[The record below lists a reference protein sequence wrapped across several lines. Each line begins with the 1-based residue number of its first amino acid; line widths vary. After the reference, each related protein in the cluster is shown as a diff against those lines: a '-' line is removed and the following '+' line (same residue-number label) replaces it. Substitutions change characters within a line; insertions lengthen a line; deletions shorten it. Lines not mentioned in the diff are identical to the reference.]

1 MIAEVTVIPPR
12 FPSLYAAAA
21 PSLPGGRRRDSGG
34 RWRSVKLAQRLG
46 AETSRSPA
54 EVRAVRRRRQV
65 SFATPAH
72 RLKCRRRNRKRATE
86 MAANLPALSGGQLV
100 VGCLKAHQVEM
111 AFSVA
116 GESYLEVLDALYDAP
131 EIRLITCRQEGGAAF
146 MAEAYAKATGKPGV
160 LLVTRGPGACNASIG
175 IHTAFQDS
183 TPMVVLIGQVARHQL
198 DREAFQEVD
207 FRKMFAP
214 LAKWVAQIDLAER
227 VPELVNQAFQ
237 VATSG
242 RPGPVVLALPEDM
255 LRDHSAAAVV
265 GPYRA
270 VRAHP
275 GAADLAELRRLL
287 VAAER
292 PIMLV
297 GGGGWDDRACYD
309 ITKFAEANQLPVCC
323 SFRRQDIVDNRSPSF
338 VGDLGTG
345 ASAALVARIKESDL
359 VLAVGARIGEITSQS
374 YSLLGIPEP
383 GKVLVHVH
391 AGAEELGRVFRP
403 SLPIQSGM
411 PEFAVAAAA
420 LSPVPT
426 PRWSDWRA
434 AVRSEYEA
442 GLVPTA
448 AGAALDLGKVM
459 TWLRDRLP
467 DDAIVTSDAG
477 NFSGWPNRFLQYRR
491 PGRQLGPTSG
501 AMGYGVP
508 AAVAAKL
515 VHPDRLVVGFCGDG
529 GFMMTGQEL
538 ATAMLEGTGPI
549 ILVFNNAMYGT
560 IRMHQERR
568 FPGRVVGTAL
578 KNPDF
583 IGIARAYGIFGASV
597 SRTEEFAP
605 AFEEAAAGKG
615 PAIIELK
622 MDPELIT
629 TRTTLSEIRRE
640 AEARQVQGMEV

>member
-1 MIAEVTVIPPR
+1 
-12 FPSLYAAAA
+12 
-21 PSLPGGRRRDSGG
+21 
-34 RWRSVKLAQRLG
+34 
-46 AETSRSPA
+46 
-54 EVRAVRRRRQV
+54 
-65 SFATPAH
+65 
-72 RLKCRRRNRKRATE
+72 
-86 MAANLPALSGGQLV
+86 
-100 VGCLKAHQVEM
+100 M

-116 GESYLEVLDALYDAP
+116 GESYLEVLDALFDAP
-131 EIRLITCRQEGGAAF
+131 EIRLVTCRQEGGAAF
-146 MAEAYAKATGKPGV
+146 MAEAYGKLTGKPGV

-183 TPMVVLIGQVARHQL
+183 TPMVVLVGQVARHQL

-207 FRKMFAP
+207 FRKMFGP
-214 LAKWVAQIDLAER
+214 LAKWVAQIDMAER
-227 VPELVNQAFQ
+227 VPELVSQAFQ

-255 LRDHSAAAVV
+255 LRDRRAAPIA
-265 GPYRA
+265 GPYRP

-275 GAADLAELRRLL
+275 GAGDLAELRRLL
-287 VAAER
+287 AAAER

-297 GGGGWDDRACYD
+297 GGSGWSDAACQD
-309 ITKFAEANQLPVCC
+309 ITRFARANDLPVCC
-323 SFRRQDIVDNRSPSF
+323 SFRRQDIVDNRMACF

-345 ASAALVARIKESDL
+345 ASPALVARVKEADL
-359 VLAVGARIGEITSQS
+359 LLAVGARIGEITSQS
-374 YSLLGIPEP
+374 YSLLGIPDP
-383 GKVLVHVH
+383 GKVLIHVH
-391 AGAEELGRVFRP
+391 AAAEELGRVFRP
-403 SLPIQSGM
+403 TLAIQSGM
-411 PEFAVAAAA
+411 PEFAAAAEALAPVAAG
-420 LSPVPT
+420 
-426 PRWSDWRA
+426 RWSRWRET
-434 AVRSEYEA
+434 VRSEYEA
-442 GLVPTA
+442 GLVPSPCP
-448 AGAALDLGKVM
+448 GPLDLGQIM
-459 TWLRDRLP
+459 EWLRARLP

-568 FPGRVVGTAL
+568 FPGRVVGTTL

-583 IGIARAYGIFGASV
+583 LALAKAYGTFGASIL
-597 SRTEEFAP
+597 RTEEFAP
-605 AFEEAAAGKG
+605 AFEEAASRKG
-615 PAIIELK
+615 PAIIELRI
-622 MDPELIT
+622 DPEVIT
-629 TRTTLSEIRRE
+629 TRTTLSEIRRQ
-640 AEARQVQGMEV
+640 AEARQAERPEA

>member
-1 MIAEVTVIPPR
+1 MT
-12 FPSLYAAAA
+12 
-21 PSLPGGRRRDSGG
+21 
-34 RWRSVKLAQRLG
+34 
-46 AETSRSPA
+46 
-54 EVRAVRRRRQV
+54 
-65 SFATPAH
+65 
-72 RLKCRRRNRKRATE
+72 
-86 MAANLPALSGGQLV
+86 ANLPLLSGGQLV
-100 VGCLKAHQVEM
+100 VAALRAHGVEM

-146 MAEAYAKATGKPGV
+146 MAEAYGKLTGRPGV
-160 LLVTRGPGACNASIG
+160 VLVTRGPGACNAAIG
-175 IHTAFQDS
+175 VHTAFQDS
-183 TPMVVLIGQVARHQL
+183 TPMVVLVGQVARHQI

-207 FRKMFAP
+207 FRKMYAP

-227 VPELVNQAFQ
+227 VPELMHQAFQ

-255 LRDHSAAAVV
+255 LRDQRAAAII

-270 VRAHP
+270 VHAHP

-287 VAAER
+287 AASQR

-297 GGGGWDDRACYD
+297 GGSGWSDAAAAD
-309 ITKFAEANQLPVCC
+309 IARFATVNDLPVCC
-323 SFRRQDIVDNRSPSF
+323 SFRRQDIVDNRLPCF

-345 ASAALVARIKESDL
+345 AAPTLVARFRSADL

-374 YSLLGIPEP
+374 YTLLGVPDP
-383 GKVLVHVH
+383 GKTLIHVH

-403 SLPIQSGM
+403 DLAIQSGM
-411 PEFAVAAAA
+411 AEFAAAA
-420 LSPVPT
+420 TTLEPIAA
-426 PRWSDWRA
+426 PRWRAWRGEA
-434 AVRSEYEA
+434 RAEYEK
-442 GLVPTA
+442 GLVPTPLQPVPS
-448 AGAALDLGKVM
+448 LDLGRVM
-459 TWLRDRLP
+459 GWLRERLP

-529 GFMMTGQEL
+529 GFLMTGQEL
-538 ATAMLEGTGPI
+538 ATSVLEGVGPI
-549 ILVFNNAMYGT
+549 VLVFNNAMYGT

-568 FPGRVVGTAL
+568 FPGRVIGTAL

-583 IGIARAYGIFGASV
+583 VGLARAYGVFATSV
-597 SRTEEFAP
+597 AKTEEFAP
-605 AFEEAAAGKG
+605 AFEEAAARNS
-615 PAIIELK
+615 AAVIELK

>member
-1 MIAEVTVIPPR
+1 MIAGYSGEG
-12 FPSLYAAAA
+12 AAM
-21 PSLPGGRRRDSGG
+21 
-34 RWRSVKLAQRLG
+34 
-46 AETSRSPA
+46 T
-54 EVRAVRRRRQV
+54 
-65 SFATPAH
+65 
-72 RLKCRRRNRKRATE
+72 
-86 MAANLPALSGGQLV
+86 ANLPLLSGGQLV
-100 VGCLKAHQVEM
+100 VAALRAHGVEM

-146 MAEAYAKATGKPGV
+146 MAEAYGKLTGRPGV
-160 LLVTRGPGACNASIG
+160 VLVTRGPGACNASIG
-175 IHTAFQDS
+175 VHTAFQDS
-183 TPMVVLIGQVARHQL
+183 TPMVVLVGQVARHQI

-207 FRKMFAP
+207 FRKMYAP

-227 VPELVNQAFQ
+227 VPELMHQAFQ

-255 LRDHSAAAVV
+255 LRDQRAAAVV

-270 VRAHP
+270 VHAHP

-287 VAAER
+287 AAAER

-297 GGGGWDDRACYD
+297 GGSGWSDAAAAD
-309 ITKFAEANQLPVCC
+309 IARFATANDLPVCC
-323 SFRRQDIVDNRSPSF
+323 SFRRQDIVDNRLPCF

-345 ASAALVARIKESDL
+345 AAPTLVARFKSADL
-359 VLAVGARIGEITSQS
+359 VLVVGARIGEITSQS
-374 YSLLGIPEP
+374 YTLLGVPDP
-383 GKVLVHVH
+383 GKTLIHVH

-403 SLPIQSGM
+403 DLAIQSGM
-411 PEFAVAAAA
+411 VEFAAAAAA
-420 LSPVPT
+420 LEPIAA
-426 PRWSDWRA
+426 PRWRAWRGEA
-434 AVRSEYEA
+434 RAEYEK
-442 GLVPTA
+442 GLVPTPLQPVPS
-448 AGAALDLGKVM
+448 LDLGRVM
-459 TWLRDRLP
+459 GWLRERLP

-538 ATAMLEGTGPI
+538 ATAASEGIGPI
-549 ILVFNNAMYGT
+549 ILLFNNAMYGT

-583 IGIARAYGIFGASV
+583 AMLARAYGGFGATV
-597 SRTEEFAP
+597 ARTEEFAP
-605 AFEEAAAGKG
+605 AFEEAAASGR
-615 PAIIELK
+615 PAVIELR
-622 MDPELIT
+622 MDPEIIT
-629 TRTTLSEIRRE
+629 TRTTLSALRHQ
-640 AEARQVQGMEV
+640 AETPRN

>member
-1 MIAEVTVIPPR
+1 MVTNQ
-12 FPSLYAAAA
+12 A
-21 PSLPGGRRRDSGG
+21 P
-34 RWRSVKLAQRLG
+34 
-46 AETSRSPA
+46 
-54 EVRAVRRRRQV
+54 
-65 SFATPAH
+65 
-72 RLKCRRRNRKRATE
+72 
-86 MAANLPALSGGQLV
+86 LSGGQLV
-100 VGCLKAHQVEM
+100 VAALRAHRVDM

-116 GESYLEVLDALYDAP
+116 GESYLEVLDALFDAP
-131 EIRLITCRQEGGAAF
+131 QIRLVTCRQEGGAAF
-146 MAEAYAKATGKPGV
+146 MAEAYGKLTGKPGV

-183 TPMVVLIGQVARHQL
+183 TPMVVLVGQVARHQI

-227 VPELVNQAFQ
+227 VPELINQAFQ

-255 LRDHSAAAVV
+255 LRDSRIAPVV
-265 GPYRA
+265 SPYRP

-275 GAADLAELRRLL
+275 GATDLAELRRLL
-287 VAAER
+287 GAAER
-292 PIMLV
+292 PMMLV
-297 GGGGWDDRACYD
+297 GGSGWSDDACRDIASFARAND
-309 ITKFAEANQLPVCC
+309 LPVCC
-323 SFRRQDIVDNRSPSF
+323 SFRRQDIIDNRLPCF

-345 ASAALVARIKESDL
+345 ASPSLVARLKEADL
-359 VLAVGARIGEITSQS
+359 LLAVGARIGEITSQS

-383 GKVLVHVH
+383 GKVLIHVH
-391 AGAEELGRVFRP
+391 ASAEELGRVFRP
-403 SLPIQSGM
+403 SLAIQSGM
-411 PEFAVAAAA
+411 PEFA
-420 LSPVPT
+420 
-426 PRWSDWRA
+426 A
-434 AVRSEYEA
+434 AVTTVAPMAAPHWSSWREAVRAEYEA
-442 GLVPTA
+442 ELIPSPSRGP
-448 AGAALDLGKVM
+448 LDLGEIM
-459 TWLRDRLP
+459 RWLRDRLP

-538 ATAMLEGTGPI
+538 ATAALEGTGPI
-549 ILVFNNAMYGT
+549 ILVFNNSMYGT

-578 KNPDF
+578 RSPDF
-583 IGIARAYGIFGASV
+583 LALAQAYGVFGASIT
-597 SRTEEFAP
+597 STADFAP
-605 AFEEAAAGKG
+605 AFEKAASSSRTS
-615 PAIIELK
+615 IIELK
-622 MDPELIT
+622 MDPEVIT
-629 TRTTLSEIRRE
+629 TRTTLSEIRRQ
-640 AEARQVQGMEV
+640 AEARQAERVAG

>member
-1 MIAEVTVIPPR
+1 MTTNQPLR
-12 FPSLYAAAA
+12 
-21 PSLPGGRRRDSGG
+21 
-34 RWRSVKLAQRLG
+34 
-46 AETSRSPA
+46 
-54 EVRAVRRRRQV
+54 
-65 SFATPAH
+65 
-72 RLKCRRRNRKRATE
+72 
-86 MAANLPALSGGQLV
+86 SGGQLV
-100 VGCLKAHQVEM
+100 VAALRAHRVEM
-111 AFSVA
+111 AFGVA
-116 GESYLEVLDALYDAP
+116 GESYLEVLDALFDAP
-131 EIRLITCRQEGGAAF
+131 EIRLVTCRQEGGAAF
-146 MAEAYAKATGKPGV
+146 MAEAYGKLTGEPGV

-183 TPMVVLIGQVARHQL
+183 TPMVVLVGQVARHQL

-255 LRDHSAAAVV
+255 LRDRRLAPVA
-265 GPYRA
+265 GPYRP

-275 GAADLAELRRLL
+275 GVSDLAELRRLL
-287 VAAER
+287 AAAER
-292 PIMLV
+292 PMMLV
-297 GGGGWDDRACYD
+297 GGGGWSDAACHD
-309 ITKFAEANQLPVCC
+309 ISRFALANDLPVCC
-323 SFRRQDIVDNRSPSF
+323 SFRRQDIVDNRMACF

-345 ASAALVARIKESDL
+345 ASPALVARVKEADL
-359 VLAVGARIGEITSQS
+359 LLAVGARIGEITSQS
-374 YSLLGIPEP
+374 YSLLGVPEP
-383 GKVLVHVH
+383 GKELIHVH
-391 AGAEELGRVFRP
+391 AAAEELGRVFRP

-411 PEFAVAAAA
+411 PEFAAAAAA
-420 LSPVPT
+420 LAPVAAG
-426 PRWSDWRA
+426 RWSRWREA
-434 AVRSEYEA
+434 ARAEYEA
-442 GLVPTA
+442 GLIPSPS
-448 AGAALDLGKVM
+448 GGPLDLGAIM
-459 TWLRDRLP
+459 AWLRDRLP

-508 AAVAAKL
+508 TAVAAKL

-583 IGIARAYGIFGASV
+583 LPLARAYGAFGASV
-597 SRTEEFAP
+597 TRTEEFAP
-605 AFEEAAAGKG
+605 AFEEAASRRG
-615 PAIIELK
+615 PAIIELCV
-622 MDPELIT
+622 DPEIIT
-629 TRTTLSEIRRE
+629 TRTTLSEIRRQ
-640 AEARQVQGMEV
+640 AEVRSAAGVEP

>member
-1 MIAEVTVIPPR
+1 MT
-12 FPSLYAAAA
+12 
-21 PSLPGGRRRDSGG
+21 
-34 RWRSVKLAQRLG
+34 
-46 AETSRSPA
+46 T
-54 EVRAVRRRRQV
+54 
-65 SFATPAH
+65 
-72 RLKCRRRNRKRATE
+72 
-86 MAANLPALSGGQLV
+86 NLLSGGQLV
-100 VGCLKAHQVEM
+100 VAALRAHHVDM

-116 GESYLEVLDALYDAP
+116 GESYLDVLDALFDAP
-131 EIRLITCRQEGGAAF
+131 EIRLVTCRQEGGAAF
-146 MAEAYAKATGKPGV
+146 MAEAYGKLTGKPGV

-183 TPMVVLIGQVARHQL
+183 TPMVVLVGQVARHQI

-214 LAKWVAQIDLAER
+214 LAKWAAQIDMAER
-227 VPELVNQAFQ
+227 IPELINQAFQ

-255 LRDHSAAAVV
+255 LRDRRAAAVI

-270 VRAHP
+270 VHAHP
-275 GAADLAELRRLL
+275 GAADLAELCRLL
-287 VAAER
+287 AAAER

-297 GGGGWDDRACYD
+297 GGSGWTDRACHD
-309 ITKFAEANQLPVCC
+309 ITGFAEANDLPVCC
-323 SFRRQDIVDNRSPSF
+323 SFRRQDILDNRSRSF

-345 ASAALVARIKESDL
+345 ASPALVTSFKEADL

-374 YSLLGIPEP
+374 YSLMGVPDP
-383 GKVLVHVH
+383 GKVLIHVH
-391 AGAEELGRVFRP
+391 AGAEELGRVFHP
-403 SLPIQSGM
+403 TLAIQSGM
-411 PEFAVAAAA
+411 PEFAAAAAA
-420 LSPVPT
+420 LTPVPA
-426 PRWSDWRA
+426 PRWSRWRA
-434 AVRSEYEA
+434 TVRAEYEA

-448 AGAALDLGKVM
+448 SAGALDLGQVV

-467 DDAIVTSDAG
+467 DDAIITSDAG

-515 VHPDRLVVGFCGDG
+515 VYPARLVVGFCGDG
-529 GFMMTGQEL
+529 GFMMTGQEI
-538 ATAMLEGTGPI
+538 ATSMLEGVGPI
-549 ILVFNNAMYGT
+549 ILVFNNEMYGT

-583 IGIARAYGIFGASV
+583 VELAHAYGAFGASV
-597 SRTEEFAP
+597 TRTEEFAP
-605 AFEEAAAGKG
+605 AFEEAAAHRG

-622 MDPELIT
+622 MDPEIIT
-629 TRTTLSEIRRE
+629 TRITLSEIRRQ
-640 AEARQVQGMEV
+640 AEARRAQRAEA